1 MRRSTNRTRK
11 DCPRFLEALA
21 HYEATKLNADFFH
34 SIDGVR
40 AELASIS
47 ETFADLQHQHWDNFE
62 ATVGSLSAPEQRLVQ
77 RSNTESYLAKWHLTV
92 AQLKSQLRLLG
103 VYGGDVNDELTNN
116 VFDAIVQFQRK
127 HNLRHI
133 DGVFGPLNYSE
144 MEKVSRSI
152 VNR

>member
-1 MRRSTNRTRK
+1 
-11 DCPRFLEALA
+11 
-21 HYEATKLNADFFH
+21 
-34 SIDGVR
+34 
-40 AELASIS
+40 
-47 ETFADLQHQHWDNFE
+47 
-62 ATVGSLSAPEQRLVQ
+62 
-77 RSNTESYLAKWHLTV
+77 LTA

-103 VYGGDVNDELTNN
+103 VYGGDVNDELTDD

-133 DGVFGPLNYSE
+133 DGVFGPLTYSE

>member
-1 MRRSTNRTRK
+1 
-11 DCPRFLEALA
+11 
-21 HYEATKLNADFFH
+21 
-34 SIDGVR
+34 
-40 AELASIS
+40 
-47 ETFADLQHQHWDNFE
+47 LQHQHWDNFE